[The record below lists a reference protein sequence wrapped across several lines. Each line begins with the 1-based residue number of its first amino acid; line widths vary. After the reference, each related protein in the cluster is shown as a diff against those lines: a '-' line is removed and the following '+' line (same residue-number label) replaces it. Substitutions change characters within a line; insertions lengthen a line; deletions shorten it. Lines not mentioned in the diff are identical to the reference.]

1 MINGQLLGNQKYT
14 GFTLV
19 EVMIVILLMTVSIL
33 GLLSLIS
40 LGMRIDRTANYNTA
54 AIVIAK
60 GLIEEMKDNSDFSTS
75 TITYNDATTIRRMVK
90 YGTDTTTYKCNMKAE
105 AVNSELQKY
114 VVNVYWT
121 GVGGKETNLTLA
133 TLKRRDDF

>member
-1 MINGQLLGNQKYT
+1 MNGQLPGKQRYS

-40 LGMRIDRTANYNTA
+40 LGMKVDRTANYNTS

-60 GLIEEMKDNSDFSTS
+60 GLIEDMKDNSNFST
-75 TITYNDATTIRRMVK
+75 TTTLYDDATTVRRMVK
-90 YGTDTTTYKCNMKAE
+90 YGTDTTSYKCNMKAE
-105 AVNSELQKY
+105 VINSELQKF